1 VSQASSTGKDG
12 DQWLPHRI
20 AMPSAAPAL
29 PVLIR
34 QVTADDRPA
43 LAEMLARCSDQTR
56 ERRFH
61 KYVRC
66 LPEPYLTEALAG
78 CAGHFAL
85 LAQAG
90 RYLSLLIAAFTLA
103 ATLFAQEVV
112 GTGAPNAAASN
123 IGGPA
128 CTGGWVAAPSPSFLA
143 NQISDGQSRLRLY
156 YANPDVDAAYF
167 SSEFGIQWCYQ
178 VVGDGLTNGTVAY
191 EFQDPATGLC
201 LTFNKA
207 AYSNSHPGSLDETG
221 CFLTQVVPSER
232 WDIAAGYWPAPYT
245 SVVWIHNQWVE
256 ENTNING
263 SGLGGYADS
272 CLAAD
277 AKRLRIRRGLQH
289 LGRLGAAHRLVVQL
303 TS

>member
-1 VSQASSTGKDG
+1 MRTRFSS
-12 DQWLPHRI
+12 LAVMI
-20 AMPSAAPAL
+20 
-29 PVLIR
+29 
-34 QVTADDRPA
+34 A
-43 LAEMLARCSDQTR
+43 LAE
-56 ERRFH
+56 
-61 KYVRC
+61 
-66 LPEPYLTEALAG
+66 G
-78 CAGHFAL
+78 
-85 LAQAG
+85 
-90 RYLSLLIAAFTLA
+90 LLIG
-103 ATLFAQEVV
+103 VV

-128 CTGGWVAAPSPSFLA
+128 CTDGWVAAPSPSLLA

-207 AYSNSHPGSLDETG
+207 AYSSSHPGSLDETG

-245 SVVWIHNQWVE
+245 SIVWIHNQWVE

-277 AKRLRIRRGLQH
+277 ANGYAFV
-289 LGRLGAAHRLVVQL
+289 GACS
-303 TS
+303 TSGGWGPHIDWSYN